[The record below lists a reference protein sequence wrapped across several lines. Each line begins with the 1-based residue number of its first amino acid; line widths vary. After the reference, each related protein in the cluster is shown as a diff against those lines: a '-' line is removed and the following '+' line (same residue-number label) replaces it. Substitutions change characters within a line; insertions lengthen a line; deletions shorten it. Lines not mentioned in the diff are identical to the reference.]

1 MHVRRTVRQLLQDKG
16 SAVYTISPDDTV
28 FRALEVMA
36 ERDVGALVVVGG
48 SGAVVGVF
56 SERDYARKVILAGL
70 SSKDT
75 PVRQIMSGNVV
86 TVGLDDHV
94 PRCMEI
100 VTRQRIRHLPV
111 VDAGGT
117 VLGLVSIGDL
127 VKAVIEDQQIELDQL
142 HSYISG

>member
-1 MHVRRTVRQLLQDKG
+1 MRTVRHLLEAKG
-16 SAVYTISPDDTV
+16 HEVFAVDPDAAVLDAV
-28 FRALEVMA
+28 RLMA
-36 ERDVGALVVVGG
+36 EKQVGALLVMR
-48 SGAVVGVF
+48 GAALEGMV

>member
-1 MHVRRTVRQLLQDKG
+1 MLEGKGHEVFAVDPDAAVIDAIRLMAQKQVGSLLVMRAG
-16 SAVYTISPDDTV
+16 
-28 FRALEVMA
+28 ALEGM
-36 ERDVGALVVVGG
+36 L
-48 SGAVVGVF
+48 
-56 SERDYARKVILAGL
+56 SERDYARKIVLEGL
-70 SSKDT
+70 SSKTT
-75 PVRQIMSGNVV
+75 PVREIMTREVI

-94 PRCMEI
+94 PHCMEI

-127 VKAVIEDQQIELDQL
+127 VKAVIEDQQIELEQL

>member
-1 MHVRRTVRQLLQDKG
+1 MRTVRHLLEVKG
-16 SAVYTISPDDTV
+16 HEVFAVDPDAAVIDAIRLMAQKQV
-28 FRALEVMA
+28 GSLLVMRAGALEGM
-36 ERDVGALVVVGG
+36 L
-48 SGAVVGVF
+48 
-56 SERDYARKVILAGL
+56 SERDYARKIVLEGL
-70 SSKDT
+70 SSKTT
-75 PVRQIMSGNVV
+75 PVREIMTREVI

-94 PRCMEI
+94 PHCMEI

-127 VKAVIEDQQIELDQL
+127 VKAVIEDQQIELEQL

>member
-1 MHVRRTVRQLLQDKG
+1 MRTVRHVLEVKGHEVFAVDPDAAVIDAIRLMAQKQVGSLLVMRAG
-16 SAVYTISPDDTV
+16 
-28 FRALEVMA
+28 ALEGM
-36 ERDVGALVVVGG
+36 L
-48 SGAVVGVF
+48 
-56 SERDYARKVILAGL
+56 SERDYARKIVLEGL
-70 SSKDT
+70 SSKTT
-75 PVRQIMSGNVV
+75 PVREIMTREVI

-94 PRCMEI
+94 PHCMEI

-127 VKAVIEDQQIELDQL
+127 VKAVIEDQQIELEQL

>member
-1 MHVRRTVRQLLQDKG
+1 MRTVRHLLEAKG
-16 SAVYTISPDDTV
+16 HEVFAVDPDAAVLDAV
-28 FRALEVMA
+28 RLMA
-36 ERDVGALVVVGG
+36 EKQVGALLVMRGTALEGMV
-48 SGAVVGVF
+48 

>member
-1 MHVRRTVRQLLQDKG
+1 MRTVRHLLEVKG
-16 SAVYTISPDDTV
+16 HEVFAIDPDAAVIDAIRLMAQKRVGSLLV
-28 FRALEVMA
+28 MRAGALEGM
-36 ERDVGALVVVGG
+36 L
-48 SGAVVGVF
+48 
-56 SERDYARKVILAGL
+56 SERDYARKVVLEGL
-70 SSKDT
+70 SSKTT
-75 PVRQIMSGNVV
+75 PVREIMTREVT

-94 PRCMEI
+94 PHCMEI

-127 VKAVIEDQQIELDQL
+127 VKAVIEDQQIELEQL

>member
-1 MHVRRTVRQLLQDKG
+1 MRTVRHLLEAKG
-16 SAVYTISPDDTV
+16 HEVFAVDPDAAVLDAV
-28 FRALEVMA
+28 RLMA
-36 ERDVGALVVVGG
+36 EKQVGALLVMR
-48 SGAVVGVF
+48 GAALEGMI

-127 VKAVIEDQQIELDQL
+127 VKAVIADQQVELEQL
-142 HSYISG
+142 HSYIAG

>member
-1 MHVRRTVRQLLQDKG
+1 MRTVRHLLEAKG
-16 SAVYTISPDDTV
+16 HEVFAIDPDAAVLDAV
-28 FRALEVMA
+28 RLMA
-36 ERDVGALVVVGG
+36 ERQVGALLVMR
-48 SGAVVGVF
+48 GAALEGMV

>member
-1 MHVRRTVRQLLQDKG
+1 MRTVRHLLEAKG
-16 SAVYTISPDDTV
+16 HEVFAIDPDAAVLDAI
-28 FRALEVMA
+28 RLMA
-36 ERDVGALVVVGG
+36 EKQVGALLVTRGTTLEGMV
-48 SGAVVGVF
+48 

-75 PVRQIMSGNVV
+75 PVRQIMTGDVV

-142 HSYISG
+142 HSYIAG

>member
-1 MHVRRTVRQLLQDKG
+1 MRTVRHLLEAKG
-16 SAVYTISPDDTV
+16 HEVFAVDPDAAVLDAI
-28 FRALEVMA
+28 RLMA
-36 ERDVGALVVVGG
+36 EKQVGSLLVMRGTTLEGMV
-48 SGAVVGVF
+48 

-75 PVRQIMSGNVV
+75 PVRQIMTADVV

-127 VKAVIEDQQIELDQL
+127 VKAVIEDQQVELEQL